1 MNECLNSDDDDEE
14 DHRGL
19 CTSFEY
25 IHGKSCADDVL
36 SGDPWQ
42 RALTTSC
49 AFPFLPAENSHRRI
63 RAGVFE
69 YSQQNGL
76 IT

>member
-14 DHRGL
+14 DHREL
-19 CTSFEY
+19 STSFEY
-25 IHGKSCADDVL
+25 PHGKSSADDVL
-36 SGDPWQ
+36 SGDTRQ
-42 RALTTSC
+42 RALTTPC
-49 AFPFLPAENSHRRI
+49 AFPIWLLKNTHCRI
-63 RAGVFE
+63 SALVFE

>member
-25 IHGKSCADDVL
+25 THGKSCADDVL
-36 SGDPWQ
+36 SGDTRQ
-42 RALTTSC
+42 RALTTPC
-49 AFPFLPAENSHRRI
+49 VVPILPEKNTHRRI
-63 RAGVFE
+63 SAGVLVFLK
-69 YSQQNGL
+69 QNGL

>member
-19 CTSFEY
+19 CTCFEY
-25 IHGKSCADDVL
+25 FHVKSSADDVL
-36 SGDPWQ
+36 SGDTRQ
-42 RALTTSC
+42 RALTTPC
-49 AFPFLPAENSHRRI
+49 AFPISLLKNTHCRI
-63 RAGVFE
+63 SAGVFV
-69 YSQQNGL
+69 YLKQNGL